1 MGQNEELAKKIFSV
15 IQMVTANERIVFLV
29 AQPKEKQAMAQNGG
43 PAKKIFYAIQ
53 MENASQNAKFWDQLA
68 TG

>member
-15 IQMVTANERIVFLV
+15 IQTVTANERIVFLV